1 MIHYGAHVLS
11 RDNLDEMLSDIPAVT
26 RRYEKGLA
34 DYF

>member
-11 RDNLDEMLSDIPAVT
+11 RENLDDVLADIPAVT
-26 RRYEKGLA
+26 RRFDEGWA